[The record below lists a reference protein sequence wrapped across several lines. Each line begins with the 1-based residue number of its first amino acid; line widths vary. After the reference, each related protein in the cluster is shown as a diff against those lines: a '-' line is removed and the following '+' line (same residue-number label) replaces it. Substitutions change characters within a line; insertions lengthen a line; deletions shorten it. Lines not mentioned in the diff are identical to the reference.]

1 MKSCS
6 TYEPDASKRKNGQ
19 KDCGSLVVQKN
30 PTCNS
35 RHYGGGLQCCF
46 HNQVMLDAD
55 QPDSKPGEE
64 LKYHLKFRFWY
75 QEYKQKDAKDENSV
89 PSHYDLPRLYFQ
101 TE

>member
-1 MKSCS
+1 
-6 TYEPDASKRKNGQ
+6 
-19 KDCGSLVVQKN
+19 
-30 PTCNS
+30 
-35 RHYGGGLQCCF
+35 
-46 HNQVMLDAD
+46 MLDAD